1 MPVITAMPK
10 HFVQIF
16 MAFPFGSAAGLEC
29 PLSCWRVIRQ
39 AKRGI
44 LRNMR
49 LVPFLT
55 VFWLR
60 ENLACNLDKADKSA
74 NPSSPEETREPNL
87 RPLNRFQSLELTDCS
102 RFTQSS
108 DDRQID
114 FRILRRLYGL
124 EKENRA

>member
-1 MPVITAMPK
+1 MATMLK

-49 LVPFLT
+49 LVPFST
-55 VFWLR
+55 IFRSR
-60 ENLACNLDKADKSA
+60 EHPSCNLGNAGNPA
-74 NPSSPEETREPNL
+74 NPSKPERSKCLDPQS
-87 RPLNRFQSLELTDCS
+87 LNRFQSLELTDCS